1 MIELPFSI
9 SYCLPQVFIPRDTE
23 VVLFKLIEKQTRFVM
38 LIEKSRKL
46 WIVCQPDNLP
56 HVNVSGLCRSWAD
69 QTINDN
75 KIWTM
80 ELHRWIKGVTQ
91 LLTLQLKFSLKSRR
105 FCLPRFFVEG
115 FNSATLLLNAKNQQ
129 LLNSR
134 IVLHAL
140 ATAQAQLNLFWYR
153 SISWSISGKI
163 KRYFK
168 TGLYFHTCITSLY
181 WVFLRECGAFFLWQ
195 ATNQYG

>member
-1 MIELPFSI
+1 MTFCNGPVNRFSKALPGSLNSLPFHPLWCYIIASTI
-9 SYCLPQVFIPRDTE
+9 
-23 VVLFKLIEKQTRFVM
+23 IEWPK
-38 LIEKSRKL
+38 KNK
-46 WIVCQPDNLP
+46 
-56 HVNVSGLCRSWAD
+56 

-163 KRYFK
+163 KRYLK